1 LGGYKQINPASH
13 AHSTGPNPYI
23 GDMDA
28 ATSRPLATPRVP
40 RWGVTDAAIGVGL
53 ALVFAALLPLILTS
67 GWTTTIGVATFLS
80 YLVVWVPLLGA
91 VLMASFLRGRRSLT
105 ADFGLR
111 FRFIDILWGLGV
123 GLLARVAASLIEIAF
138 YGHMSIGFVT
148 IGDVEYNAVWLF
160 GTLLAPI
167 LLAPLIEELFFRG
180 LLQRSVYNSAI
191 ASSRDGLTDD
201 AAGDLATATAPVVLA
216 ATGPQPTTG
225 LGLGHAGQASA
236 SASTSGPDR
245 AHRDAAHAHPHSTLA
260 DTAALAAARPAEV
273 SRDRRRATVTAII
286 VSSIVFS
293 VVHVLQTQFGVGMWS
308 VGLST
313 LILGLGTGALAAYTG
328 RLGGAIIAHA
338 TFNGLII
345 IAGLAVA

>member
-1 LGGYKQINPASH
+1 MAGYKQVNPASH
-13 AHSTGPNPYI
+13 THRRGPNPYI

-40 RWGVTDAAIGVGL
+40 RWGATDAAIGVGL

-91 VLMASFLRGRRSLT
+91 VLIASFLRGRRSLT

-138 YGHMSIGFVT
+138 YGRMSIGYVT
-148 IGDVEYNAVWLF
+148 IGEVEYNAVWVF

-167 LLAPLIEELFFRG
+167 VLAPLIEELFFRG
-180 LLQRSVYNSAI
+180 LLQRSIYNGAV
-191 ASSRDGLTDD
+191 AASRDGLTDD

-225 LGLGHAGQASA
+225 LGHTASA
-236 SASTSGPDR
+236 LDH
-245 AHRDAAHAHPHSTLA
+245 AHRDASHTHPHPTLA
-260 DTAALAAARPAEV
+260 DAAALAAARPVGV

-286 VSSIVFS
+286 ASSVVFA

-345 IAGLAVA
+345 IAGLTAA

>member
-1 LGGYKQINPASH
+1 MGGYKQVNPASP
-13 AHSTGPNPYI
+13 AHRSGPNPYI

-40 RWGVTDAAIGVGL
+40 RWGATDAAIGVGL

-67 GWTTTIGVATFLS
+67 GWTTTIGLATFLS

-91 VLMASFLRGRRSLT
+91 VLVASFLRGRRSLT

-138 YGHMSIGFVT
+138 YGQMSIGFVT
-148 IGDVEYNAVWLF
+148 IGEVEYNAVWVF

-167 LLAPLIEELFFRG
+167 VLAPLIEELFFRG
-180 LLQRSVYNSAI
+180 LLQRSVYNSAV

-225 LGLGHAGQASA
+225 LGHAASA
-236 SASTSGPDR
+236 LDH
-245 AHRDAAHAHPHSTLA
+245 AHRDASHTHPHPTLA
-260 DTAALAAARPAEV
+260 DTAALAAARPVGV

-286 VSSIVFS
+286 ASSIVFA

-345 IAGLAVA
+345 IAGLTVA